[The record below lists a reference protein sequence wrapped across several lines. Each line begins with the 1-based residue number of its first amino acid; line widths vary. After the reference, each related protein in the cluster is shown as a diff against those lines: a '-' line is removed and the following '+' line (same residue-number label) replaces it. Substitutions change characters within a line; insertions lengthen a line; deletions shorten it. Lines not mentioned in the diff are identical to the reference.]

1 MKSEESKNC
10 SKTLIIL
17 IIVCITLSIITLG
30 IVVYDKFIKSDS
42 IEHPILKPIAGS
54 NEENKETNNNDISY
68 VKELKVIA
76 ITDVNKSVKL
86 GNHEFKV
93 KTGSQDNQEYVIF
106 INDKVVSKDN
116 KFIHADKAYITDK
129 YILFTSAGQNGQLIV
144 YAIDSEGKEISVKND
159 NQYQMNNFKIVSNIL
174 HAQGDKFCF
183 DDCGPEHDIMILY
196 IGNSLVVAFAD

>member
-1 MKSEESKNC
+1 MV
-10 SKTLIIL
+10 IL

-30 IVVYDKFIKSDS
+30 IVVYDKFIRSDT
-42 IEHPILKPIAGS
+42 ILKPISGS

-68 VKELKVIA
+68 VKELKDIA

-86 GNHEFKV
+86 GNRDFKV
-93 KTGSQDNQEYVIF
+93 KTGSKDNQDYVLF

-116 KFIHADKAYITDK
+116 KFIHADKAYVTDK

>member
-30 IVVYDKFIKSDS
+30 IVVYDNFIRSDT
-42 IEHPILKPIAGS
+42 ILKPISGS

-68 VKELKVIA
+68 VKELKDIA

-86 GNHEFKV
+86 GNRDFKV
-93 KTGSQDNQEYVIF
+93 KTGSKDNQDYVLF

-116 KFIHADKAYITDK
+116 KFIHADKAYVTDK